1 MADIFSA
8 TYQNPKNISRS
19 DRDFKEDLDFIK
31 ASKVLYELNKG
42 KSAEPLRFDE
52 DYAEY
57 GLEYMGWFNH
67 NVTKMAMDAER
78 VRNVN
83 PEQANAFL
91 YLLDATEDLG
101 MSWSGTGRFLKGN
114 FGFSWEHGAFP
125 DPLNYLGLVT
135 GPFTTAAGFSAKQAS
150 KEGLRQLL
158 KQSILK
164 GGVVGSAYG
173 ATYTGVDSVAR
184 QSVRGAVSGEPISKY
199 KVAQDSAI
207 GAAGGFILGGA
218 STTVGAKV
226 SNYIDAKK
234 APKLVAEAKKVEN
247 DLIVKINS
255 PSKALAEVAEEA
267 TSEPSTGL
275 RHVTS
280 SLDDLI
286 KALKQT
292 APTNK
297 PDIVIDG
304 DDISLLE
311 RTSNLGITEE
321 GTQSYKS
328 LSEAVAHLKPLL
340 AETAEGHPSELVSRI
355 VDSELTLA
363 QTNALKA
370 VTFDTINALK
380 AKKATYIELQK
391 TASGDE
397 AKLLYNERAL
407 LEDVID
413 TVGRLDKELSTD
425 SGRALGYRAGGLNTG
440 EMRNLE
446 NASDEE
452 FLALYN
458 EWLKKVDLDP
468 EINEMKEAARKAKE
482 AGDYDKFVKLEDQRE
497 QLQKE
502 FVTKNLG
509 VAPKLYDKFNNVVKA
524 ANEVAIGNVFSPKT
538 LQLNMISPVVA
549 TFTNPLLNNLARD
562 GLSAMSR
569 RAIAAEYKAM
579 WDFRDMAFNAAKASF
594 KYERS
599 ILTGDSARF
608 LEQYNILP
616 KSLKAKGVNVPV
628 AHVTRFFPRLLLAT
642 DTFFEQLHYRSF
654 TVGRAM
660 TDAYEDGIQKG
671 VKDLD
676 KHVKDATKKVLDD
689 AYTPELNIVDLL
701 RADGKSRGLT
711 GEKLTNFIKT
721 EMAEREG
728 KFSQITQPNL
738 NKDLLQKANIG
749 KDVDPEVSKFNQQ
762 SKDYVDDI
770 LFKRDFS
777 GKSTVSK
784 AAKFYEQQINK
795 HPIFRFMGQM
805 FFRTPVRV
813 FETAQRLTP
822 FWNFMS
828 PSFMNDLKGKNG
840 TIKQMRAQREAMLS
854 YALTANILM
863 LYSNGK
869 LTAAGTSERDFRKRR
884 QLEDSKQF
892 ESYSIDLGDGETWSY
907 RNADPFS
914 TPVKILVNTFEKMEE
929 IGYREAQGENVAE
942 SEKERAFNM
951 MVAATG
957 SLMQSI
963 HDANLTQGISEIYD
977 VITNV
982 TDEKGYDRMI
992 KYFGQKLKVTMPSTW
1007 YKLQL
1012 YENPE
1017 LADPKSIEQYWIQ
1030 LVNPGS
1036 PKVPKQ
1042 YTAVGRPRE
1051 IANVDTTLNMFT
1063 TTSPEQRKGDL
1074 PEKELAV
1081 NAYIAKLG
1089 MSANKAFIAPYKHAL
1104 LPIEDLRLTPVTTPR
1119 EGRKGDEFIGESIYD
1134 RWMHYTLTKT
1144 DVVERLYR
1152 ESQKD
1157 RAWGTESVDGPAV
1170 KRVADILSRAREKA
1184 LRIVIREEK
1193 LTAARKEARSIK
1205 RDKEKGE
1212 YDVKNTPTN
1221 ITGTR

>member
-1 MADIFSA
+1 MAEIFSA
-8 TYQNPKNISRS
+8 TYENPKNISRG
-19 DRDFKEDLDFIK
+19 DRDFKEDPDFIQ
-31 ASKVLYELNKG
+31 ASKILYSLNKG
-42 KSAEPLRFDE
+42 KNAEPLRFDE

-83 PEQANAFL
+83 PEQSSAFL
-91 YLLDATEDLG
+91 YLLDSTEDLG
-101 MSWSGTGRFLKGN
+101 MSWGGTARFLKGN
-114 FGFSWEHGAFP
+114 FGFSWEHNAFP
-125 DPLNYLGLVT
+125 DPLNYLGLFT
-135 GPFTTAAGFSAKQAS
+135 GGYTTAAGFTAKQAS

-158 KQSILK
+158 KQSVLK
-164 GGVVGSAYG
+164 GGAVGAGYG

-184 QSVRGAVSGEPISKY
+184 QSVRGAVSGEPISKW
-199 KVAQDSAI
+199 KVAQDSVI
-207 GAAGGFILGGA
+207 GAGGGFILGTA
-218 STTVGAKV
+218 STAVGAKV
-226 SNYIDAKK
+226 SNYIDIKK
-234 APKLVAEAKKVEN
+234 APKLVKEAKNVEN
-247 DLIVKINS
+247 DLVLKIS
-255 PSKALAEVAEEA
+255 PSSKAIAEVTEEI
-267 TSEPSTGL
+267 TQGPSTEL

-286 KALKQT
+286 TALKQT

-304 DDISLLE
+304 DDINLVE

-328 LSEAVAHLKPLL
+328 LSEAVAPLKSLL
-340 AETAEGHPSELVSRI
+340 VDTAEGHPSEIVTRLV
-355 VDSELTLA
+355 DTELTVA
-363 QTNALKA
+363 QNNALKA

-380 AKKATYIELQK
+380 AKKATYIEMQK
-391 TASGDE
+391 TAMGDE
-397 AKLLYNERAL
+397 AKLLWNERAL
-407 LEDVID
+407 LDDVID
-413 TVGRLDKELSTD
+413 TVGRLDRELSTD

-440 EMRNLE
+440 KMRDLE

-452 FLALYN
+452 FLSLYN

-468 EINEMKEAARKAKE
+468 EINKMKEAARKAKE
-482 AGDYDKFVKLEDQRE
+482 AGDYDSFIKLEDQRE

-509 VAPKLYDKFNNVVKA
+509 VTAKAYDKFNTAIKA

-549 TFTNPLLNNLARD
+549 TITNPLLNNIARD

-569 RAIAAEYKAM
+569 RAIMTEYKAM

-616 KSLKAKGVNVPV
+616 KSLKAKGINVPV

-660 TDAYEDGIQKG
+660 SDAYEEGIQKG
-671 VKDLD
+671 VKDID
-676 KHVKDATKKVLDD
+676 KYVKDATEETLKN

-711 GEKLTNFIKT
+711 GVKLTNYIKQ
-721 EMAEREG
+721 EVAEREG
-728 KFSQITQPNL
+728 KFSKITQPNL
-738 NKDLLQKANIG
+738 NEDLLQKVNIG
-749 KDVDPEVSKFNQQ
+749 ENVKPEVNNFNQQ

-777 GKSTVSK
+777 GKSTLSK
-784 AAKFYEQQINK
+784 LAKGYEQKINK
-795 HPIFRFMGQM
+795 HPIMRFMGQM

-813 FETAQRLTP
+813 FQQAQRLTP

-828 PSFMNDLKGKNG
+828 PSMWKDLNG
-840 TIKQMRAQREAMLS
+840 ANGSIKQMTAQREAMLS
-854 YALTANILM
+854 YGITANILAM
-863 LYSNGK
+863 YSAGK
-869 LTAAGTSERDFRKRR
+869 LTGGGTEDYRQRR
-884 QLEDSKQF
+884 QLEDTKKFEPYSFTFSDGSK
-892 ESYSIDLGDGETWSY
+892 WSY

-929 IGYREAQGENVAE
+929 IGYREAQGESVDK
-942 SEKERAFNM
+942 SEGERAFNM

-977 VITNV
+977 VLSNV
-982 TDEKGYDRMI
+982 TEEEGYERFV
-992 KYFGQKLKVTMPSTW
+992 KYFGQKMKVTMPSTW

-1012 YENPE
+1012 YDNPE
-1017 LADPKSIEQYWIQ
+1017 LADPASIEQYWIQ
-1030 LVNPGS
+1030 LVNPGN
-1036 PKVPKQ
+1036 PKVPRQ
-1042 YTAVGRPRE
+1042 YTAIGRPRE
-1051 IANVDTTLNMFT
+1051 ISNVSTTLNMFT
-1063 TTSPEQRKGDL
+1063 TTSQRQREGNLSD
-1074 PEKELAV
+1074 KELAV
-1081 NAYIAKLG
+1081 NDYIAKLG
-1089 MSANKAFIAPYKHAL
+1089 MSADRKFQAPYKHPL
-1104 LPIEDLRLTPVTTPR
+1104 LPIDDLRLVKTMTPR
-1119 EGRKGDEFIGESIYD
+1119 EGKQGEDYNGESIYD

-1144 DVVERLYR
+1144 DVVNKIFA
-1152 ESQKD
+1152 ESKKD
-1157 RAWGTESVDGPAV
+1157 RAWGTESVDGLAV
-1170 KRVADILSRAREKA
+1170 TRLNDILSTRREKA
-1184 LRIVIREEK
+1184 LRMIIDEEK
-1193 LTAARKEARSIK
+1193 LGLQRREARDVK
-1205 RDKEKGE
+1205 KAKQKGE
-1212 YDVKNTPTN
+1212 YDVENTPIN